1 MHISP
6 MPMIHKG
13 ALLLVFM
20 FLSSALFAYTIVI
33 APEAF
38 NRMIETSSP
47 ILKSI
52 NICLAMYQHL
62 DLIQL
67 LRMIIKIV

>member
-1 MHISP
+1 MHILP
-6 MPMIHKG
+6 MPMMQKS
-13 ALLLVFM
+13 ALLLI
-20 FLSSALFAYTIVI
+20 FLFSSNALFAYTIVI

-38 NRMIETSSP
+38 NRMIEASSP